1 MVTSLIPKK
10 INDNIDVAMYIKIE
24 FFVPVYITPI
34 GISKDAMVSM
44 NSLLKAIIV
53 LRYINIMPRAVIIPP

>member
-34 GISKDAMVSM
+34 GISKDAIVSI
-44 NSLLKAIIV
+44 NSLLKGIIV
-53 LRYINIMPRAVIIPP
+53 LRYISIMPRAVIMPP